1 MDEDLFVLVVLYA
14 KAGRESELRDKLR
27 AVVEPSRRDTGN
39 LRYELFVQQDD
50 PRRFVFVEHLD
61 SPRAQEVH
69 HTQTEHIRRF
79 QEEGSDA
86 VERIEVSYRM
96 KRLD

>member
-39 LRYELFVQQDD
+39 LRYELFV
-50 PRRFVFVEHLD
+50 
-61 SPRAQEVH
+61 
-69 HTQTEHIRRF
+69 
-79 QEEGSDA
+79 
-86 VERIEVSYRM
+86 
-96 KRLD
+96 

>member
-1 MDEDLFVLVVLYA
+1 MEDNFFMLVVLYA
-14 KAGRESELRDKLR
+14 KAGRESELRDRLR
-27 AVVEPSRRDTGN
+27 GVVEPSRQDAGN

-50 PRRFVFVEHLD
+50 PRRFIFVEHWE
-61 SPRAQEVH
+61 SPQAQEAH

-86 VERIEVSYRM
+86 VERIELLYRM
-96 KRLD
+96 NRLE